1 MNPIIA
7 GRINALRQI
16 MKADGIDAV
25 IIPQTDPHQ
34 SEYLAE
40 HWEARRWLSGFTG
53 SAGTLVVTTDEALL
67 WTDSRYFI
75 QAATQLDGSGIT
87 LMKEGLP
94 DTPGIEQY
102 LTSRLPAGSTVGV
115 DGMLFS
121 VTSISQMRRAFES
134 AGFFLNT
141 CFTPLDTIWTNR
153 PELPSDSVFIH
164 DDKYAGEN
172 AASKIDRVLS
182 KATGLGANSV
192 FISGLDEIAW
202 TLNIRCS
209 DVPCNP
215 VATSFLFLSADRK
228 ALFIN
233 EKKID
238 DKVRDYLASF
248 DIEIMPYE
256 EVPHFLTLLPASQRV
271 LIEPSRT
278 ADTLATILG
287 KRAVAGPSAVAMF
300 KAVKNVTQLKG
311 TRDAMER
318 DGAALVKMFMEIER
332 ALKAGEK
339 ITELDVERLG
349 QKYRGMSEMYFDDS
363 FGMIA
368 GYGPHG
374 AIVHYSAT
382 ESTNATLEPHGLLLV
397 DSGAQYFDGTTDI
410 TRTVA
415 LGTPTEQEKHD
426 FTLVMKGHIALGTA
440 IFPEGTRGDQLDALA
455 RQFLWKE
462 GLSYLHGTGH
472 GVGHFLN
479 VHEGPQSI
487 RLNHVNTP
495 LTPDMITSNEPG
507 LYREDIHGIRCENL
521 VLTVPAM
528 TTEFGNFYK
537 FETLTLFP
545 FDRSLFDL
553 SLMTE
558 AEINWVDTY
567 HATVRQRLMP
577 HLSTESERT
586 WLTEKTEPLRN

>member
-1 MNPIIA
+1 
-7 GRINALRQI
+7 

-53 SAGTLVVTTDEALL
+53 SAGTLVVTNDEALL

-75 QAATQLDGSGIT
+75 QAAAQLDGSDIT

-102 LTSRLPAGSTVGV
+102 LTSTLPAGATVGV

-121 VTSISQMRRAFES
+121 VTSVSQIRRAFEAS
-134 AGFFLNT
+134 GLLLNT

-172 AASKIDRVLS
+172 AASKIDRVLA
-182 KATGLGANSV
+182 KAAGLGANSV

-202 TLNIRCS
+202 TLNIRCT

-215 VATSFLFLSADRK
+215 VATAFLFLSADRK

-238 DKVRDYLASF
+238 DKVRDYLAGF
-248 DIEIMPYE
+248 DIEIMPYD

-287 KRAVAGPSAVAMF
+287 KRAVTGPSAVAMF
-300 KAVKNVTQLKG
+300 KAVKNATQLQG
-311 TRDAMER
+311 TRTAMER
-318 DGAALVKMFMEIER
+318 DGAALVRMFMEIER
-332 ALKAGEK
+332 ALKAGET

-382 ESTNATLEPHGLLLV
+382 EATNATLAPHGLLLV

-415 LGTPTEQEKHD
+415 LGTPTTQEKHD

-495 LTPDMITSNEPG
+495 LTPGMITSNEPG
-507 LYREDIHGIRCENL
+507 LYRENIHGIRCENL

-558 AEINWVDTY
+558 AEINWVDAY

-577 HLSTESERT
+577 HLSTDSERA